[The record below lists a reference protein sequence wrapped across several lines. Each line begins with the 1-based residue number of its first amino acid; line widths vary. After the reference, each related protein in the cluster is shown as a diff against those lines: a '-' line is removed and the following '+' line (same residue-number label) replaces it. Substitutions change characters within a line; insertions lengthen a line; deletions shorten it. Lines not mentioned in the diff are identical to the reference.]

1 MEEYLRLCRVI
12 IDFMVDV
19 PCLCRHVC
27 SVTQSCPTLC
37 DPLDCSLPGSAVHG
51 ILQARMLEWVAI
63 PFSRGSSQPRDQT
76 RVSCVSCIGR
86 QILYPLSYLG
96 SHSVH

>member
-19 PCLCRHVC
+19 PCLCMRVF
-27 SVTQSCPTLC
+27 SVTQLCPTLC
-37 DPLDCSLPGSAVHG
+37 NPLYCSLPGSAVHG

-96 SHSVH
+96 IHSVR

>member
-1 MEEYLRLCRVI
+1 MEEHLRLCRGT

-19 PCLCRHVC
+19 PCPCVRGC
-27 SVTQSCPTLC
+27 PVTQLCLTLC
-37 DPLDCSLPGSAVHG
+37 DPLDCSPPGTAVHG

-63 PFSRGSSQPRDQT
+63 PFSRGSLQPRDQT